1 MTDNK
6 IVGLYGIVYRPGE
19 FGTPLSMNSTR
30 GTRVLVATFDS
41 RNSAIHYA
49 REARARRSREGFYHF
64 HPDSVLYG
72 FMDWEV
78 KPYQKIIHN
87 PIVSLGWV
95 RANPT

>member
-19 FGTPLSMNSTR
+19 FGTPMSMNSTR

-41 RNSAIHYA
+41 RSAAIRYA
-49 REARARRSREGFYHF
+49 RGARVSRAREGFDHF

-87 PIVSLGWV
+87 PKV
-95 RANPT
+95 